1 MSHCRIIAMWTTKQP
16 CSTSRNS
23 LKISFLTPKP
33 PKIMAKA
40 TYTPTHC
47 PKTGRKFTKAER
59 RAANKAKFAAEQ
71 ANRTKSPKA
80 TKAKVERK
88 GQLKVTHLGDELN
101 TRVYTLDKPKA
112 TKAPKTTAEVFT
124 APLMRKTKAEL
135 VEMLLE
141 LVDSKPEVKPEPKAD
156 AAPEFTEEELAS
168 MDDLTSVS
176 YRPVMVDESPEPTKP
191 KGRKTKAPKA
201 RKARK
206 ATPAQRVAD
215 KQERARLPKA
225 DSAVTKMVFGK
236 PDADVDAAREAA
248 RNLSERKRFD
258 RAIKLAKKWQY
269 ARNFGGCFLT
279 EQQEELTRLTGH
291 TGITTYFE
299 AVAVLA

>member
-1 MSHCRIIAMWTTKQP
+1 
-16 CSTSRNS
+16 
-23 LKISFLTPKP
+23 
-33 PKIMAKA
+33 MAKA

-80 TKAKVERK
+80 TKA
-88 GQLKVTHLGDELN
+88 
-101 TRVYTLDKPKA
+101 
-112 TKAPKTTAEVFT
+112 PKTTAEVFT

-141 LVDSKPEVKPEPKAD
+141 LVDSKPEVKPEPQAD

-176 YRPVMVDESPEPTKP
+176 YRPVMVDESPEPPKP
-191 KGRKTKAPKA
+191 KGRQTTAPPA
-201 RKARK
+201 RPARK

>member
-1 MSHCRIIAMWTTKQP
+1 MWTTKQP
-16 CSTSRNS
+16 CSTSCNS
-23 LKISFLTPKP
+23 LKLSILTPKP
-33 PKIMAKA
+33 PTIMAKA

-47 PKTGRKFTKAER
+47 PTTGRKFTKAER

-71 ANRTKSPKA
+71 AKQKPGKELFDELGWTSEKGTNPTKSPKA
-80 TKAKVERK
+80 KKA
-88 GQLKVTHLGDELN
+88 
-101 TRVYTLDKPKA
+101 KA

-141 LVDSKPEVKPEPKAD
+141 LVDSKPEAKPEAKPEPKAD
-156 AAPEFTEEELAS
+156 AAPEFTDAEWAS

-201 RKARK
+201 SKARK
-206 ATPAQRVAD
+206 ASPTQRVAD
-215 KQERARLPKA
+215 RQERAHHGKA

-236 PDADVDAAREAA
+236 PEADVEAARESA

-258 RAIKLAKKWQY
+258 RAITLARKWQY
-269 ARNFGGCFLT
+269 AANFGGCFLP
-279 EQQEELTRLTGH
+279 EQQAELARLTGH

-299 AVAVLA
+299 AMAVLA

>member
-1 MSHCRIIAMWTTKQP
+1 
-16 CSTSRNS
+16 
-23 LKISFLTPKP
+23 
-33 PKIMAKA
+33 MAKA

-47 PKTGRKFTKAER
+47 PTTGRKFTKAER
-59 RAANKAKFAAEQ
+59 RAANKAKFAEEQ
-71 ANRTKSPKA
+71 AKRTKSPKA
-80 TKAKVERK
+80 KKAKVERK

-101 TRVYTLDKPKA
+101 TRVYTIDKPKA

-141 LVDSKPEVKPEPKAD
+141 LVDSKPEAKPAPKAD
-156 AAPEFTEEELAS
+156 AAPEFTDEEWAS

-176 YRPVMVDESPEPTKP
+176 YRPVMLDEGTEPTKP
-191 KGRKTKAPKA
+191 KGRKAKKAKAPKA
-201 RKARK
+201 SKARK
-206 ATPAQRVAD
+206 ATPTQRVAD
-215 KQERARLPKA
+215 RQERAHHGKA

-236 PDADVDAAREAA
+236 PDADVEAAREAA

-258 RAIKLAKKWQY
+258 RALSLARKWQY
-269 ARNFGGCFLT
+269 AANFGGCFLT

-299 AVAVLA
+299 AMAVLA

>member
-1 MSHCRIIAMWTTKQP
+1 
-16 CSTSRNS
+16 
-23 LKISFLTPKP
+23 
-33 PKIMAKA
+33 MAKA

-71 ANRTKSPKA
+71 AKRTKSPKA
-80 TKAKVERK
+80 KAAKVERK

-101 TRVYTLDKPKA
+101 TRVYTIDKPKA
-112 TKAPKTTAEVFT
+112 DKVRESKERLFRDSF
-124 APLMRKTKAEL
+124 MRLTKAEL
-135 VEMLLE
+135 VDHIMATAKP
-141 LVDSKPEVKPEPKAD
+141 VYDKQGRRDDSAVEAMMARIDAKLADNGITAKPAPKAD
-156 AAPEFTEEELAS
+156 AAPEFTEEEWAS

-176 YRPVMVDESPEPTKP
+176 YRPVMLDESPEPTKP
-191 KGRKTKAPKA
+191 KGRKAKKAKAPKASKA

-215 KQERARLPKA
+215 RQERAHHGKA

-236 PDADVDAAREAA
+236 PDADVEAAREAA

-258 RAIKLAKKWQY
+258 RAIALARKWQY
-269 ARNFGGCFLT
+269 AANFGGCFLT

-299 AVAVLA
+299 AMAVLA